1 MYTREKVGKKKIN
14 PSSSQFLERERER
27 GKGKVVLSHLLSLI
41 HGGGEAFCCDALKWD
56 FTFERELFFKKKGP
70 FSGGA
75 GCIVH

>member
-1 MYTREKVGKKKIN
+1 MYTREKVEKKDKSKFI
-14 PSSSQFLERERER
+14 PVFGERER
-27 GKGKVVLSHLLSLI
+27 GKGKVVLSHLLSLM

-56 FTFERELFFKKKGP
+56 FTFEREFFLKKKGP